1 MRRDPSFG
9 GGPTS
14 RRKSLEFMEGDV
26 FLTTLRLFFI
36 QTGSERIEP
45 HSMLPLSCLESAV
58 IKSDS
63 INLQNQGGV
72 PSDQKKKSGWCQ
84 QTAGSR
90 QQAVLQDSAQASA
103 YPCGAM

>member
-1 MRRDPSFG
+1 
-9 GGPTS
+9 
-14 RRKSLEFMEGDV
+14 MEGDV

-72 PSDQKKKSGWCQ
+72 PSDRKKKVRVVS
-84 QTAGSR
+84 ADSR
-90 QQAVLQDSAQASA
+90 QQAAGSAAGLRSGLGLSLRCHMIYYSISVIVTCVLS
-103 YPCGAM
+103 